1 MSHNIGV
8 FGSVEEAERKLR
20 QATHGDHAKAIN
32 SHADA
37 IEELNRHHEVM
48 HAAVTKL
55 QDQMEA
61 VLGSLHQI
69 NQRLD
74 HLESL
79 GVVAED
85 LRQTMMAEQMKTRD
99 HARG

>member
-1 MSHNIGV
+1 MSSDFGR
-8 FGSVEEAERKLR
+8 FGSVEDAERKLR

-37 IEELNRHHEVM
+37 IEELNTHHETM

-61 VLGSLHQI
+61 LLASVFQI

-74 HLESL
+74 RLEGL
-79 GVVAED
+79 GVLAED
-85 LRQTMMAEQMKTRD
+85 FRQAVMSEQITAKEK
-99 HARG
+99 ARG